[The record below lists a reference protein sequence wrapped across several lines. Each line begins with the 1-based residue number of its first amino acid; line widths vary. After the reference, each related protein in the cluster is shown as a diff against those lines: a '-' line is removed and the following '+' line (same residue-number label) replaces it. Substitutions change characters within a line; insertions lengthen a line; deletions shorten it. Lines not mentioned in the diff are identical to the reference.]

1 MLRIENLKLIQSKF
15 AGTNEWQVAEI
26 FVSDG
31 CYVFQIRKREG
42 SWAIGPNYFNELTV
56 RLARERLNGSGYIM
70 ETAFVRLNK
79 HYKSIHTFE
88 DFKSITSFTKCL
100 DIHINDYVLKN
111 N

>member
-1 MLRIENLKLIQSKF
+1 MLTIENINLIAKF
-15 AGTNEWQVAEI
+15 GVTKEWQVSEL

-42 SWAIGPNYFNELTV
+42 SWAIGPNYFNELTI

-100 DIHINDYVLKN
+100 DIHINDYVLYN
-111 N
+111 NN

>member
-15 AGTNEWQVAEI
+15 AGTKEWQVAEI
-26 FVSDG
+26 FVSNG

-70 ETAFVRLNK
+70 ETAFIRLNK

-88 DFKSITSFTKCL
+88 DFKTITTFTKCL
-100 DIHINDYVLKN
+100 DIHINDYVLKDS
-111 N
+111 